1 LALSATEA
9 TKVQV
14 PAYSVVTFTPETVH
28 ISVVVDVTVTV
39 RPDVVVGA
47 TANDVVSNARSAG

>member
-1 LALSATEA
+1 VLSATEA

-14 PAYSVVTFTPETVH
+14 PAYSVVTFRAETVH